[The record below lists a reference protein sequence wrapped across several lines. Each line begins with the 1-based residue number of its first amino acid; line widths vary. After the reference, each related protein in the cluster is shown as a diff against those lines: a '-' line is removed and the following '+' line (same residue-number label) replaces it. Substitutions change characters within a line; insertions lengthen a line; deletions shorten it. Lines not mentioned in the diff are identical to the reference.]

1 MEKITIRIINKSKDG
16 VTLKGGNGIGPRTFT
31 WEEFN
36 SAYYVDKNDK
46 YLAIMK
52 DELVASFQEKKV
64 RAEEIINDF
73 ILSMFVIEGNF
84 NAQEKLVH
92 LANLSDRIDRLAT
105 VIGCS
110 YMEATHV
117 LQQRFR
123 HAKKILQEP
132 EPMMFESKKETPKE
146 YKARKEREKQ
156 TQPSER
162 TKFSLGDLDALK
174 KLKEQ
179 YGKSKS

>member
-1 MEKITIRIINKSKDG
+1 MEKITLKIINKSKEG
-16 VTLKGGNGIGPRTFT
+16 VTLKGGNGIKPRTFT
-31 WEEFN
+31 WDEFN
-36 SAYYVDKNDK
+36 SAYYVDKDDK

-52 DELVASFQEKKV
+52 PELVADFQEKKEK
-64 RAEEIINDF
+64 AEEIISDF

-92 LANLSDRIDRLAT
+92 LANLSDRIDQLAK

-110 YMEATHV
+110 YMEATHL
-117 LQQRFR
+117 LQQRFQ

-132 EPMMFESKKETPKE
+132 EPMMFGTKKETPKE

-156 TQPSER
+156 DRPSEP
-162 TKFSLGDLDALK
+162 TKYSLGDMDELK
-174 KLKEQ
+174 KLKES
-179 YGKSKS
+179 Y